1 MQRAAQA
8 ALRDW
13 ASAAAAGVHGGGA
26 GAHPLVQTVVVRGC
40 AQLLVWATQPGRASG
55 HGPPLSPAELLAA
68 VGRSLPGGEHGVQ
81 MMSLGQGAD
90 ATAAADAGGAQS
102 QSQGVSLLS
111 VHPAVLPLLCCGG
124 AGDAEVEATVAVAG
138 QGPASKDRSVR
149 ALVLRAGQVWAEQ
162 IFELQHSPDSPA
174 EALPGVARLRLRVPL
189 PAEPCALQLVLTPP
203 PHADGSEDGGAEAG
217 AAEAGAAAGPS
228 VLGAA
233 ALVAL
238 PAAAAAELAGLRATM
253 LGDLQREGEEGH
265 EEGHAGVEAAC
276 WRDHLGP
283 LVCDLAAV
291 VEACGSGGA
300 GCPPW
305 ALGVASEL
313 HAFLERVGCK
323 ATAALVRAAVRPAA
337 AGPGSSPFSLAAPQA
352 GGGAAEATGATARPV
367 SGNASINRSST
378 DSASSRPPRQGSLLL
393 GPRGSCCEA
402 DPGAGPSSVA
412 EVAPAPP
419 PQPDPTTMGLGR
431 LLAACVLGFP
441 SPGQERAYRMARYAA
456 AGPLDRIACAYYALM
471 IVSAVLRFLATGRGR
486 ADP

>member
-1 MQRAAQA
+1 MPNAIPSMPNYVFPNPQVLHHPGTFEQYAPLMQRAAQA

-13 ASAAAAGVHGGGA
+13 ASAAAAGAHGGGA
-26 GAHPLVQTVVVRGC
+26 GAHPLVQTAVVRGC
-40 AQLLVWATQPGRASG
+40 AQLLVWATQPGGASG

-68 VGRSLPGGEHGVQ
+68 VGRSLPGGGHGVQ

-90 ATAAADAGGAQS
+90 FTAAADAAGVQPQA
-102 QSQGVSLLS
+102 QGVSLLS
-111 VHPAVLPLLCCGG
+111 VRPAVLPLLCCDG
-124 AGDAEVEATVAVAG
+124 AGEAEVEATVAVAG
-138 QGPASKDRSVR
+138 QGPAGKDRSVR

-162 IFELQHSPDSPA
+162 TFELQHSPAVPA
-174 EALPGVARLRLRVPL
+174 EPGRGSGTAPPEALPVVARLRLRVPL

-253 LGDLQREGEEGH
+253 LGDLRQEGDEGH

-313 HAFLERVGCK
+313 HAFLERVGCG

-352 GGGAAEATGATARPV
+352 GGVAAEATGATARPA
-367 SGNASINRSST
+367 SANAPIINRSST
-378 DSASSRPPRQGSLLL
+378 DTGASSRPLQEGSLLL
-393 GPRGSCCEA
+393 GPGGTSCCEA

-419 PQPDPTTMGLGR
+419 P
-431 LLAACVLGFP
+431 
-441 SPGQERAYRMARYAA
+441 
-456 AGPLDRIACAYYALM
+456 
-471 IVSAVLRFLATGRGR
+471 
-486 ADP
+486 